1 MTDLLAMFANS
12 LVPALALAL
21 LHFLWQGALIG
32 LLAALALALLRNAR
46 PQARYAVACLAL
58 LACVLL
64 PAWSV
69 SQALVPDD
77 ATAAARTV
85 LVAGGDAIGTPGTEP
100 GDVLRLV
107 PNPPLELLPWVVA
120 LWASG
125 AGLLSLHMALG
136 LLWVRRLCR
145 EAQAEA
151 GCRWQACVDRLGPK
165 LGIRRK
171 VALRLVGEGDSPVA
185 ARWWRPVV
193 LLPVAVAARM
203 PADLV
208 EALLAHE
215 LAHIRRHDYLVNLL
229 QGIVEALLFYHP
241 VVWWLSRRIRV
252 ERELVADDLAAAALG
267 EPRRL
272 ALALSELDRHGCAR
286 SPLPSPHFAP
296 AANGGHLMSR
306 IKQLVRPDRRAIGGA
321 LVLPLAG
328 LAIAGAA
335 FYAQARMATPA
346 PVSVQ
351 AAMPTARA
359 APAAQPLP
367 APTVATQA
375 LPAPRPSAVAQ
386 AVAAPSDTQ
395 FVINDGDGD
404 SRPGYALVRKDREG
418 FSMSGDMADIDEIRA
433 ARRSIDGDFLWF
445 RRDGKAWIVRDPAT
459 LARVREA
466 WAETDALNRQMQDQ
480 EARMRPHAE
489 RMEALAA
496 RMAELESRNEFD
508 TPEAQAAIAALEARS
523 AQMEALA
530 ERQVAMAA
538 RMQEAQEAEQR
549 QLAREQ
555 EALSRQQEAL
565 SREMQ
570 ERGATLEAMGER
582 MKAQHAPMEALGR
595 EMEAAGK
602 PMEAIGKDM
611 EVLGKRIEREAH
623 VADGEVRKLMDDA
636 WRNGQAQPAPVQ
648 Q

>member
-1 MTDLLAMFANS
+1 MTELLAAFASS

-58 LACVLL
+58 LACVLV
-64 PAWSV
+64 PAWGV
-69 SQALVPDD
+69 WQAM
-77 ATAAARTV
+77 AS
-85 LVAGGDAIGTPGTEP
+85 GDAVPVARVALASGGAIATSGTES
-100 GDVLRLV
+100 DEALRLM
-107 PNPPLELLPWVVA
+107 PAPPLEFLPWVVA

-125 AGLLSLHMALG
+125 AGLLSLRMAFG

-151 GCRWQACVDRLGPK
+151 GCRWQACVDRLAPK

-193 LLPVAVAARM
+193 LLPIAVAARM

-215 LAHIRRHDYLVNLL
+215 LAHVRRHDYLVNLL

-241 VVWWLSRRIRV
+241 VVWWLSRRIRL

-272 ALALSELDRHGCAR
+272 ALALSELDRHACAR
-286 SPLPSPHFAP
+286 SPVPSPHFAP
-296 AANGGHLMSR
+296 AANGGHLVSR
-306 IKQLVRPDRRAIGGA
+306 IKQLVRPDRRAVGGA
-321 LVLPLAG
+321 LVLPLVG

-346 PVSVQ
+346 PTSVQ
-351 AAMPTARA
+351 VAASAS
-359 APAAQPLP
+359 PAAQPLP
-367 APTVATQA
+367 APTATTQA
-375 LPAPRPSAVAQ
+375 LPAPRAGVQAQ
-386 AVAAPSDTQ
+386 AVAAPADTQ
-395 FVINDGDGD
+395 FVVNDDGDP
-404 SRPGYALVRKDREG
+404 RPGYALVRKDREG
-418 FSMSGDMADIDEIRA
+418 FSMSGDLADVDDIRA
-433 ARRSIDGDFLWF
+433 ARSRIDGDFLWF

-459 LARVREA
+459 LARVRDA
-466 WAETDALNRQMQDQ
+466 WAETDALTQQMNGL

-496 RMAELESRNEFD
+496 RMEEQGARNEFES
-508 TPEAQAAIAALEARS
+508 PEAKAAIAALEARS
-523 AQMEALA
+523 QKMEALA

-538 RMQEAQEAEQR
+538 RMQAAQEAEQR

-570 ERGATLEAMGER
+570 EHGAVLEAMGER

-611 EVLGKRIEREAH
+611 EALGKRIEREAN
-623 VADGEVRKLMDDA
+623 VADGEVRKLIDEA
-636 WRNGQAQPAPVQ
+636 WRSGHAQPAPTRQ
-648 Q
+648 